1 MTPSEARQLI
11 VNKFPAL
18 MKTTIIKVGY
28 HKNLL
33 TISGSPMAVQAVDK
47 FVMQGL
53 IPTECKAHEKSQ
65 EQGNAI
71 YSYKF

>member
-1 MTPSEARQLI
+1 
-11 VNKFPAL
+11 

-28 HKNLL
+28 KGNIL

-53 IPTECKAHEKSQ
+53 IPTECKAHEKS
-65 EQGNAI
+65 EENGKSV
-71 YSYKF
+71 YTYKF